1 MSRAQQLF
9 DLSGRTA
16 AITGAAS
23 GMGRATAH
31 LLSDAGANVVL
42 GDINPEGLAETVR
55 TVEDKGGSVSSIV
68 TDVTKQADLDA
79 LVAKAVDDFGRLDI
93 MGNIAGLKVKTGNFV
108 VDTPEEDLD
117 FVMNVNFKGVWYGS
131 QAALKV
137 MIPQR
142 SGAIVSI
149 ASSVID
155 MAGAPKSSTY
165 SVSKA
170 AVAMLTKVLATEAA
184 PHGIRV
190 NAVSP
195 GWVASGFTRENVDTQ
210 EEWAAL
216 QDQVR
221 GANPLQVLGQP
232 EHIAQTILFLV
243 SDAAEYVTGQNVR
256 ANGGTFMPW

>member
-1 MSRAQQLF
+1 MSRTQQLF

-16 AITGAAS
+16 VLTGAAS
-23 GMGRATAH
+23 GMGRATAY

-42 GDINPEGLAETVR
+42 GDINAEGLAETAR
-55 TVEDKGGSVSSIV
+55 TVEDKGGRVSSIV
-68 TDVTKQADLDA
+68 TDVTKQADVDA
-79 LVAKAVDDFGRLDI
+79 LIARAVDDFGRLDI
-93 MGNIAGLKVKTGNFV
+93 MGNIAGLKVKKNNFV

-131 QAALKV
+131 QAALRA
-137 MIPQR
+137 MIPQK
-142 SGAIVSI
+142 SGSIISI

-155 MAGAPKSSTY
+155 MPGAPKSSTY

-195 GWVASGFTRENVDTQ
+195 GWVRSGFTRENVETE
-210 EEWAAL
+210 EEWEAL
-216 QDQVR
+216 QESVR
-221 GANPLQVLGQP
+221 G
-232 EHIAQTILFLV
+232 
-243 SDAAEYVTGQNVR
+243 
-256 ANGGTFMPW
+256 